1 MSDDR
6 MSFVMALGPCS
17 WSFRIA
23 SMTEI
28 SVLVVSSPQNA
39 AQSFATNLR
48 AGGGWLH
55 AGQDVLEFGTLG
67 LLQRRVDPVELRPF
81 HLELIVHPTQ

>member
-6 MSFVMALGPCS
+6 MSFVIALGPCS

-48 AGGGWLH
+48 AGGRGE
-55 AGQDVLEFGTLG
+55 GGPQ
-67 LLQRRVDPVELRPF
+67 LRPPSAQEPAERGPGSVVPAARTP
-81 HLELIVHPTQ
+81 LPTRRSRG